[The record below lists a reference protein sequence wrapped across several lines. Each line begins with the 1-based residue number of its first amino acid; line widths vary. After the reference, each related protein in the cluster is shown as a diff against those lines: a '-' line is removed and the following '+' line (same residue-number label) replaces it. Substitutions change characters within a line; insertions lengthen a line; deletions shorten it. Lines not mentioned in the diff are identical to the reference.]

1 MSIFRYF
8 RQIPAYISIYRTKPS
23 TAPLSI
29 FSDEEYQAVF
39 SLYHDFTKM
48 VPTRVA
54 FKLGLKKD
62 APEILKPIFTA
73 REATIPNMLEEL
85 AYVPKLMQDTELHSA
100 FETIIFALKDNRKSE
115 GRR

>member
-1 MSIFRYF
+1 MFLLDLLHHLVNFFPIRHL
-8 RQIPAYISIYRTKPS
+8 TKC
-23 TAPLSI
+23 
-29 FSDEEYQAVF
+29 SDAEYQAVF
-39 SLYHDFTKM
+39 SLYYDLTKM
-48 VPTRVA
+48 VPSRVT
-54 FKLGLKKD
+54 FKLGLKKE

-85 AYVPKLMQDTELHSA
+85 AYVPKIMQDTELHPA